1 QNSTHSAFPTYN
13 KDQMTMY
20 NAIISA
26 VQNKIVTNGN
36 FDFIIPNGTAVQ
48 NSRTSLLGDTT
59 TRDGYHMSN
68 DYGRY
73 LTGLA
78 FVKTVTGLDISGVK
92 YAPSG
97 VDGEEKAIAIESV
110 NNACAKPFEV
120 TKSAYTNE
128 IPEDFTGEGYI
139 LLEYERY
146 VGAYWQPQREGRY
159 NELHYDMTN
168 SNKYFAT
175 PRFTKDELPVGSII
189 VLESGWKYRPDGW
202 VKDELQTGTRE
213 SNTTKAVVEVT
224 EEWWGDYTLRA
235 FNVSKVA
242 MTSLLDVPEAEIRA
256 AFKIYVPKE
265 AKTVKQLVD
274 GFDAVSSIQPGDS
287 RLYDAHNTVSPLIFE
302 NLKLFENTAI
312 TGINLFVTGTIVDNG
327 DTNANDPEI
336 DDNTEYTFDISVID
350 SSSVK
355 VGGKYSIKKTYTLT
369 VKGSEIKKN
378 DWNTFDVSH
387 LGITVEEGE
396 TLGFGSGSSTLEF
409 FYLGKNITSK
419 LNYFGH
425 NTTTG
430 DTTLRLRTTSNL
442 PIGVEGYSTKE
453 PEIEDPKALKGK
465 TLSVLGASISTYAG
479 VSNGA
484 AADTTNST
492 IRNNAKYYPN
502 NTVKDVALND
512 TWWNQLASDMDLRL
526 LVNNSWS
533 GGAILLERAGTV
545 GAYVDRCVQLH
556 DNTGENAGEEPDII
570 VIQKGFNDFSYGKST
585 LGAGQVIDYD
595 ALILEN
601 GYGTPKTT
609 MEATVI
615 MLDKIT
621 KRYPNAE
628 IYMFTHFKRVGQSS
642 SDTALMEK
650 LNKSIEEVCEKFG
663 VNVVDLYSVLGPVE
677 FVGDGS
683 LHPNRLGMD
692 VMTEAVKR
700 SLVTNTAYEVE
711 THIVSFELD
720 GVTADYGDDKIVV
733 SGKSF
738 SANLASERDML
749 EVSVTM
755 DGRDITSSAYKNG
768 RVDIESVTGDV
779 VINAKSTH
787 EPQNYRWEFN
797 GTDLAAVT
805 GENTLTKNAGT
816 TTNGV
821 FDKTRYALEKS
832 VYLLHNEPWTV
843 EWKSEG
849 TFKNTSGSGAR
860 VFTTDDVNANYN
872 ARYIFKSNVDWLI
885 AMGEKNTTGSHNYGI
900 ALADYGIDGS
910 VPHTYRLENRI
921 AADGSNMVWLYVD
934 GKEIGSLTNY
944 YVGTTDKN
952 TTSDWLSGKD
962 FVFPY
967 MGTDSH
973 GFTNAK
979 IDYIAVWEAGKP
991 EISDFTGKTISILGD
1006 SISTYAGIS
1015 NNTAYNSTIGENAV
1029 YYSEGDLGGFEQTWW
1044 QQAIDALGMELCVN
1058 NSWSG
1063 STVLHTRSGTV
1074 GAYVDRAV
1082 QLHNDKTGEIP
1093 DVIAVFMGTN
1103 DYSYY
1108 QSKLGTADI
1117 DYSVLIKENADGSFA
1132 YANPTNTCE
1141 AYAIML
1147 HKMVNRY
1154 PDAEIYCMG
1163 LLPRRNPDYDGKDVV
1178 PAPTEFNAQLKKVI
1192 EHFGC
1197 IYVDIESPISAEGAE
1212 FDKYIGDKRVHP
1224 NAAGMDKMTEALLS
1238 TMLGEKT
1245 AIYGIEYDMQNA
1257 NPDTSAAAV
1266 IGGKEFF
1273 ANISAAKDCNNLSV
1287 TVTMGGKDI
1296 TAEVCKDGKISISS
1310 VTGDIIISAVAERP
1324 AKDFRWEFDGTNLV
1338 SVSADENKLTK
1349 LGGTTEN
1356 GILKNTYYSLE
1367 EAVMLYHNKEWT
1379 VEFKASGSWSGM
1391 LFSSE
1396 KSSAADGNAYMFKT
1410 TTTSGLVAF
1419 GERYSSQYHNYG
1431 VPLTAIGVDTTKE
1444 HTYRIENRVAPD
1456 GTNMAYLFVDGT
1468 EYGAMNEYYI
1478 NGSENQNKKIDWISG
1493 KDFVFSYIG
1502 AASHTINNCELDY
1515 IAVWENAEKSQPISM
1530 QYDDRMDISGKT
1542 VEIVDSGESVVAVE
1556 ENYLR
1561 ATGVGTA
1568 KVRIDGVLYAVTVE
1582 KAKINIVTIM
1592 GQSNAGNHFA
1602 NATSDVV
1609 CPPGTAYWWKN

>member
-1 QNSTHSAFPTYN
+1 TFKYRDETKSFDLSRPLSDFITIEEPHTHSFENGTCSGCGAFEWDTDGDKTLEILAIGNSFSVDALQYAWQIANDIGIEKIVLGNLYIGGCSLETHAANAKGDLAKYTYYHNENGTWKTTASTKISTALAERDWDYITIQQASNYSGVESTYNDDLTYLVDYVKERSDAKLGWHMTWAYQQNSTHSAFPTYN

-36 FDFIIPNGTAVQ
+36 FDFIVPNGTAVQ

-97 VDGEEKAIAIESV
+97 VDSEEKAIAIESV

-128 IPEDFTGEGYI
+128 IPEGYIELKPVLYKGAFWHSTFAEGYN
-139 LLEYERY
+139 
-146 VGAYWQPQREGRY
+146 V
-159 NELHYDMTN
+159 LHTDKSN
-168 SNKYFAT
+168 SNQFFAT
-175 PRFTKDELPVGSII
+175 PRFTKEDLPVGSII
-189 VLESGWKYRPDGW
+189 VVESGWQYRPEGW
-202 VKDELQTGTRE
+202 IKDEVQTARE
-213 SNTTKAVVEVT
+213 DVTAKSFVKVT
-224 EEWWGDYTLRA
+224 EEWWSDYTIRA
-235 FNVSKVA
+235 FNISK
-242 MTSLLDVPEAEIRA
+242 TGLPSLANTEEAEVRA

-378 DWNTFDVSH
+378 DWNTFDVSN

-595 ALILEN
+595 TLILEN

-663 VNVVDLYSVLGPVE
+663 VNVVDLYSVLGSVE

-692 VMTEAVKR
+692 VMTEAVKC
-700 SLVTNTAYEVE
+700 SLVANTAYEVE
-711 THIVSFELD
+711 THLVSFELD

-738 SANLASERDML
+738 SANLASKRDTL

-755 DGRDITSSAYKNG
+755 DGMDITSSAYKNG

-832 VYLLHNEPWTV
+832 VYLLHDEPWTV

-885 AMGEKNTTGSHNYGI
+885 AMGEKTTTGSHNYGI

-910 VPHTYRLENRI
+910 APHTYRLENRI
-921 AADGSNMVWLYVD
+921 AVDGSNMVWLYVD

-979 IDYIAVWEAGKP
+979 IA
-991 EISDFTGKTISILGD
+991 
-1006 SISTYAGIS
+1006 
-1015 NNTAYNSTIGENAV
+1015 
-1029 YYSEGDLGGFEQTWW
+1029 
-1044 QQAIDALGMELCVN
+1044 
-1058 NSWSG
+1058 
-1063 STVLHTRSGTV
+1063 
-1074 GAYVDRAV
+1074 
-1082 QLHNDKTGEIP
+1082 
-1093 DVIAVFMGTN
+1093 
-1103 DYSYY
+1103 
-1108 QSKLGTADI
+1108 
-1117 DYSVLIKENADGSFA
+1117 
-1132 YANPTNTCE
+1132 
-1141 AYAIML
+1141 
-1147 HKMVNRY
+1147 
-1154 PDAEIYCMG
+1154 
-1163 LLPRRNPDYDGKDVV
+1163 
-1178 PAPTEFNAQLKKVI
+1178 
-1192 EHFGC
+1192 
-1197 IYVDIESPISAEGAE
+1197 
-1212 FDKYIGDKRVHP
+1212 
-1224 NAAGMDKMTEALLS
+1224 
-1238 TMLGEKT
+1238 
-1245 AIYGIEYDMQNA
+1245 
-1257 NPDTSAAAV
+1257 
-1266 IGGKEFF
+1266 
-1273 ANISAAKDCNNLSV
+1273 
-1287 TVTMGGKDI
+1287 
-1296 TAEVCKDGKISISS
+1296 
-1310 VTGDIIISAVAERP
+1310 
-1324 AKDFRWEFDGTNLV
+1324 
-1338 SVSADENKLTK
+1338 
-1349 LGGTTEN
+1349 
-1356 GILKNTYYSLE
+1356 
-1367 EAVMLYHNKEWT
+1367 
-1379 VEFKASGSWSGM
+1379 
-1391 LFSSE
+1391 
-1396 KSSAADGNAYMFKT
+1396 
-1410 TTTSGLVAF
+1410 
-1419 GERYSSQYHNYG
+1419 
-1431 VPLTAIGVDTTKE
+1431 
-1444 HTYRIENRVAPD
+1444 
-1456 GTNMAYLFVDGT
+1456 
-1468 EYGAMNEYYI
+1468 
-1478 NGSENQNKKIDWISG
+1478 
-1493 KDFVFSYIG
+1493 
-1502 AASHTINNCELDY
+1502 Y
-1515 IAVWENAEKSQPISM
+1515 IAVWENAEKSQPLSM

-1542 VEIVDSGESVVAVE
+1542 VEIIDAGKPTSYKVGYGVA
-1556 ENYLR
+1556 ENAVLDDAVITIDGDKII
-1561 ATGVGTA
+1561 ATGIGTA
-1568 KVRIDGVLYAVTVE
+1568 KVRID
-1582 KAKINIVTIM
+1582 
-1592 GQSNAGNHFA
+1592 
-1602 NATSDVV
+1602 
-1609 CPPGTAYWWKN
+1609 